1 MPKKTS
7 FLQPNAAISKFK
19 GVLILKGIFSKYVIP
34 TYAYD
39 LRTKFQV
46 SSITSSQ
53 CGPLKNPARLGLK
66 GAYINAYILR

>member
-1 MPKKTS
+1 MQS
-7 FLQPNAAISKFK
+7 NAGISKFK
-19 GVLILKGIFSKYVIP
+19 GVLVLKGIFSKCVIP
-34 TYAYD
+34 TYACD